1 MKCALSLLL
10 TAALAPSRA
19 QNLPDGKGKELV
31 ADYCSACHG
40 LDSVTSQRADKD
52 GWETIVAYMVSR
64 GMTATNEEVAT
75 IVAYLAKAF
84 PPAPAPAKPKAE
96 GKQK

>member
-1 MKCALSLLL
+1 M
-10 TAALAPSRA
+10 
-19 QNLPDGKGKELV
+19 
-31 ADYCSACHG
+31 
-40 LDSVTSQRADKD
+40 TSQRADKD

>member
-1 MKCALSLLL
+1 MRLLISASLL
-10 TAALAPSRA
+10 AGLAPLAA
-19 QNLPDGKGKELV
+19 QNLPEGKGKELV

-40 LDSVTSQRADKD
+40 LDPVTSQRADRD

-75 IVAYLAKAF
+75 MIDYLAKAF
-84 PPAPAPAKPKAE
+84 PQAPAPAKPKPE
-96 GKQK
+96 GKER